1 MTTIADPINV
11 SGDNVAQALDEARE
25 KLNSAEGEVLLDLS
39 AVRRIDP
46 NGLRALEGFAGAADA
61 KSVKVALLGVN
72 VDVYKVLKLARLTT
86 RFSFVN

>member
-11 SGDNVAQALDEARE
+11 NGENVAQALDEARE

-46 NGLRALEGFAGAADA
+46 KGLRALEDLAGAADA
-61 KSVKVALLGVN
+61 KSVKVVLSGVN

-86 RFSFVN
+86 RFLIVH